1 MRLQGELDAR
11 RPGRFEVGLGLKHA
25 EPTIEAGVA
34 ALAGRGVD
42 EVVGLVLAPHW
53 SALSVGQYLERAGAA
68 AFAAGLP
75 FRGVRSWHLEPAY
88 LDFLAGAVT
97 AELGRLPAG
106 TTVVFSAHSLPER
119 ILGTGDPYPISS
131 AETAAAVAARVGL
144 GPDRWRVAWQSA
156 GRTPEPWLGPDI
168 LTVIDELDGE
178 RGGRRAGVRLRL
190 RRRSPRG
197 PVRPRH
203 RGPSAGRGGRLGLR
217 PHRLRQRRPERG
229 GRPGR
234 PGPHARRTRNLSD
247 GGRRAHVVVVGA
259 GITGL
264 AAAHALLTAAA
275 PLVVTVLESA
285 PTAGGKLQGGP
296 FAGLP
301 HVDAGADMFLART
314 PAAVELARAVGL
326 GDELVA
332 PEPVPPYVWSD
343 GTLHRLPPGLV
354 LGAPAAL
361 GPLARSDLLSWR
373 GKARA
378 ALEPLVPRRDTD
390 DNLGATVRARFG
402 DEVLDRLVGPLVGGI
417 NAGDADH
424 LSLSAVTPQ
433 LADAL
438 VDHRS
443 LLLGLRSLS
452 RPSAG
457 EAVFLTPRS
466 GVSALVPRL
475 VQTIEDAGGTVCSA
489 PRSRRSNRARAAPGR

>member
-1 MRLQGELDAR
+1 MAADA
-11 RPGRFEVGLGLKHA
+11 P
-25 EPTIEAGVA
+25 
-34 ALAGRGVD
+34 
-42 EVVGLVLAPHW
+42 
-53 SALSVGQYLERAGAA
+53 
-68 AFAAGLP
+68 
-75 FRGVRSWHLEPAY
+75 
-88 LDFLAGAVT
+88 
-97 AELGRLPAG
+97 
-106 TTVVFSAHSLPER
+106 
-119 ILGTGDPYPISS
+119 
-131 AETAAAVAARVGL
+131 
-144 GPDRWRVAWQSA
+144 
-156 GRTPEPWLGPDI
+156 
-168 LTVIDELDGE
+168 
-178 RGGRRAGVRLRL
+178 
-190 RRRSPRG
+190 
-197 PVRPRH
+197 
-203 RGPSAGRGGRLGLR
+203 
-217 PHRLRQRRPERG
+217 
-229 GRPGR
+229 
-234 PGPHARRTRNLSD
+234 
-247 GGRRAHVVVVGA
+247 HVVVVGA

-264 AAAHALLTAAA
+264 AAAHALLTTAA
-275 PLVVTVLESA
+275 PPVVTVLESA
-285 PTAGGKLQGGP
+285 PSPGGKLQGGP

-361 GPLARSDLLSWR
+361 GPLARSGLLSWR

-390 DNLGATVRARFG
+390 DNLGATIRARFG

-424 LSLSAVTPQ
+424 LSLRAVTPQ

-438 VDHRS
+438 ADHRS
-443 LLLGLRSLS
+443 LLLGLRSLP

-475 VQTIEDAGGTVCSA
+475 VRAIEDAGGTVCSDAAVEALEPRPGGAWAVTVAGGPA
-489 PRSRRSNRARAAPGR
+489 PLAADAVVLTVPAPAAAALLRPVDAEVADVLATIAYASVAMVTLALPEAAMGRPLDGSGYLVPRGEQRTITACSWASSKWAHWRQPDQVLLRVSAGRAGDEKALELDDPELTSAVLDDLDRHVGLEGQPTEVRITRWWSSMPQYAPGHGDRIDRLEGMVAAAAPGLHLAGASYRGLGVPACIAQGQAAARAALATIGRHPA